1 VRTFRVTYHR
11 LVCLGTRAC
20 RFVGYSRL
28 QLQSRYLGV
37 GVEGKDG
44 DIRSND
50 TAANGFGSTFASATS
65 SVARV
70 SVGKKEYGK
79 TSANEIPLPKL
90 LFRQAREVMYSPSP
104 TVTNRPLGEW
114 IKDVENISVEPIS
127 VVERGTQQPSVNEGD
142 GDEEGS
148 EIV

>member
-1 VRTFRVTYHR
+1 M
-11 LVCLGTRAC
+11 
-20 RFVGYSRL
+20 
-28 QLQSRYLGV
+28 
-37 GVEGKDG
+37 
-44 DIRSND
+44 
-50 TAANGFGSTFASATS
+50 
-65 SVARV
+65 
-70 SVGKKEYGK
+70 
-79 TSANEIPLPKL
+79 PLPKL

-127 VVERGTQQPSVNEGD
+127 LVERGTQQPSVNEGD